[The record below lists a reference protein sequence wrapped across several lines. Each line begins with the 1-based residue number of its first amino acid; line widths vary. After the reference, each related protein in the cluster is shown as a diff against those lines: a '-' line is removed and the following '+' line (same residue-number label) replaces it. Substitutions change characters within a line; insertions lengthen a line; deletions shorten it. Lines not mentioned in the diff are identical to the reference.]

1 MAMVV
6 VFEFGVMRCQ
16 PLRRALCVLQ
26 KGKSMNCYI
35 CENDA
40 NEVQEIFGDYR
51 EVDCAECGPYK
62 VSCSVLAM
70 LSNRRFDT
78 EAMQRK
84 LTQMREETNETPM
97 ITSIQAKLVAR

>member
-1 MAMVV
+1 
-6 VFEFGVMRCQ
+6 
-16 PLRRALCVLQ
+16 VLQ